1 MIGPLSVES
10 VFSQT
15 TIARLALPEDKST
28 VPVGTL
34 VLPDLLRCL
43 VLTWSEGRAELL
55 RSAANNESWQP
66 TVNIDIREFLRNVFL
81 LRVPLTFVDLP
92 DVKIQSY
99 AALRDA
105 AQRAKDLS
113 DSLIV
118 ICGVGGGTTDHRVAE
133 ELWARQLGAWAY
145 LPGDNG
151 LPGLELIFGDARKAV
166 ANKALVCVELDAYR

>member
-1 MIGPLSVES
+1 VES
-10 VFSQT
+10 VSSQT
-15 TIARLALPEDKST
+15 PVARHTLPEDKSV
-28 VPVGTL
+28 VPVRTL

-55 RSAANNESWQP
+55 RSAASNECWQA
-66 TVNIDIREFLRNVFL
+66 TVNVDVREFLRNVFL

-92 DVKIQSY
+92 DEKY
-99 AALRDA
+99 RNYPTLREAAE
-105 AQRAKDLS
+105 RAKDLS

-118 ICGVGGGTTDHRVAE
+118 VCGMGHGPPTDRAAE

-151 LPGLELIFGDARKAV
+151 LAGLELIFGDARKAV
-166 ANKALVCVELDAYR
+166 ANKALTAVELDVYR